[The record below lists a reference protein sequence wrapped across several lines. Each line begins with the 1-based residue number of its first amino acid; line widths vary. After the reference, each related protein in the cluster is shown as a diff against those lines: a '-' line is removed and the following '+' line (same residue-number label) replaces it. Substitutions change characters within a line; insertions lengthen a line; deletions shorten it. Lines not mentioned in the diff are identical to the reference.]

1 MIAGI
6 VILLLAFAA
15 LGVPLFIIIGAG
27 SLVAVWSANLDP
39 AVLLVEMMRLASSPN
54 LMAIPLFT
62 LAGVVLSKGGAPERL
77 VKLFNAALGW
87 MPGGLAVVAL
97 TACAFF
103 TALSGASGVTI
114 LALGGLLYPML
125 LREGYPK
132 RFSLGLLTSSGS
144 LGLLFPPS
152 LVVLLYAIVAGV
164 NIEQM
169 FMAGIIPGVLLLV
182 MLALYSIYTGHSL
195 QIKRQPFSLG
205 ELRRCVRH
213 GIWDLLLPVGVIVG
227 LLGGFV
233 TVTEAATCTAA
244 YALFLESVIH
254 RDLNPAMQ
262 MPGAEKDKNTL
273 AGVLSETSILTG
285 SLLIILCVAMGLT
298 NSMIDAQIPMKIMSL
313 LALDVH
319 SKYQFLLLLNIFLLG
334 VGCVMDIFSA
344 TVVIVPLIL
353 PLARHFGVDPV
364 HLGIV
369 FLANLEIGY
378 LTPPVGINLF
388 LANQRFR
395 EPMLSLF
402 RASLPFLLL
411 MLVWL
416 GIITYI
422 PGLALYWNK

>member
-1 MIAGI
+1 MTAAI
-6 VILLLAFAA
+6 VIILFALAA

-27 SLVAVWSANLDP
+27 GLVAVWSADLDP
-39 AVLLVEMMRLASSPN
+39 AVLMIEMMRLASSPN

-62 LAGVVLSKGGAPERL
+62 LAGVVLSRGGAPERL
-77 VKLFNAALGW
+77 VKLFNAAFGW

-125 LREGYPK
+125 LREGYSK

-152 LVVLLYAIVAGV
+152 LVVLLYGMVAGV
-164 NIEQM
+164 NIEDM
-169 FMAGIIPGVLLLV
+169 FKAGIVPGAILVV
-182 MLALYSIYTGHSL
+182 MLSIYSIYAGSGSTV
-195 QIKRQPFSLG
+195 KRKPFSLKM
-205 ELRRCVRH
+205 LKRTARH
-213 GIWDLLLPVGVIVG
+213 GIWDLLLPVGVIAG
-227 LLGGFV
+227 LLGGYV
-233 TVTEAATCTAA
+233 TVTEAATLTAA
-244 YALFLESVIH
+244 YAILLETVIYK
-254 RDLNPAMQ
+254 DLNPVTL
-262 MPGAEKDKNTL
+262 MPGFTQGGNVL
-273 AGVLSETSILTG
+273 AGIFREASVLSG
-285 SLLIILCVAMGLT
+285 SLLIILSVAMGLT
-298 NSMIDAQIPMKIMSL
+298 NSMIDAQIPMKVMSL
-313 LALDVH
+313 LEQDVH
-319 SKYQFLLLLNIFLLG
+319 SKLQFLLLLNVFLLA

-353 PLARHFGVDPV
+353 PLALRFGVDPI

-388 LANQRFR
+388 LGSQRFK

-402 RASLPFLLL
+402 RASFPFLLI
-411 MLVWL
+411 MFVWL
-416 GIITYI
+416 ALVTYL
-422 PGLALYWNK
+422 PELTLWWK